1 MPSWRELAKDNRTA
15 ANELFVARRW
25 RSCASRAYYSVYAEV
40 THGLLASGVIMPAGR
55 NNPSHQGLDLLIGNN
70 FRLLAMALRWRL
82 SDLVHRL
89 YNFRIIADYVPAVT
103 LELDDARICLGL
115 MTDAFVCLRGVP

>member
-1 MPSWRELAKDNRTA
+1 MATWRELSKDNCTA
-15 ANELFVARRW
+15 ANELFVAQRW

-40 THGLLASGVIMPAGR
+40 THGLLGSGVTMPAGR
-55 NNPSHQGLDLLIGNN
+55 NNPNHHGLDLLIGNN
-70 FRLLAMALRWRL
+70 LTLLPIAKRWRL

-103 LELDDARICLGL
+103 LEKDDSRICLGL
-115 MTDAFVCLRGVP
+115 MTDAFVCLRGLP